1 MPRERIA
8 GGQLLQHLLRGPQ
21 PLLPIH
27 VSGGSF
33 FLHLGGNDRLG
44 GYHLIE
50 DLVQEV
56 IRVSEVNRHLNSPLR
71 NSITIT
77 DFMVWVVSRISTAP
91 RTFALSLSSTDA
103 NPEGLLGRRT
113 GSSNG
118 SLCPPPRR

>member
-1 MPRERIA
+1 MATMPRGPIA
-8 GGQLLQHLLRGPQ
+8 GGQLLQHLLRGPP

-44 GYHLIE
+44 GEHPIE

-56 IRVSEVNRHLNSPLR
+56 IRVSKVNRHLNSPLR

-77 DFMVWVVSRISTAP
+77 DFIVWLVSRISTAP
-91 RTFALSLSSTDA
+91 RTFALSLSVTA
-103 NPEGLLGRRT
+103 RHPRQIGRPIAP
-113 GSSNG
+113 G
-118 SLCPPPRR
+118 PRQ